1 MTASARLAERQPGG
15 LGHRHEGAG
24 GWRALRLGVTA
35 CGANAGAGRSGKRP
49 APRRQARCT
58 SHNPTQPARPLQCTQ
73 VYASGSGSSA
83 DEGEGGEGGAGGSAS
98 SEELAALSDADIE
111 ALDAASL
118 RRLLLG
124 AGLPASGKISKL
136 RERLR
141 EARDAA

>member
-1 MTASARLAERQPGG
+1 MYGSGG
-15 LGHRHEGAG
+15 
-24 GWRALRLGVTA
+24 
-35 CGANAGAGRSGKRP
+35 
-49 APRRQARCT
+49 
-58 SHNPTQPARPLQCTQ
+58 
-73 VYASGSGSSA
+73 GSSA

-136 RERLR
+136 RDRLR